1 MEVNRQTVLEGL
13 LKLVS
18 GQASKEDTG
27 WWAYDILLEKNSL
40 FHQMLK
46 RGRNLSAV
54 QGNSLAGLEV

>member
-13 LKLVS
+13 LKSVS
-18 GQASKEDTG
+18 GQTSKQDTG

-46 RGRNLSAV
+46 SLSAFE
-54 QGNSLAGLEV
+54 GNSLAGLEV